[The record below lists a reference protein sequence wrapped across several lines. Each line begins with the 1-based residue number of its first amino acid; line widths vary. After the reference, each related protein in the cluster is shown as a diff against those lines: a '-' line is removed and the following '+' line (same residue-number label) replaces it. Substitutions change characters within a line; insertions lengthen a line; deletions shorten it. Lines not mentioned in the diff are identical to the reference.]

1 MKYTVK
7 RFSQRG
13 SLEDIY
19 KTILNPIILEADK
32 VYGKKSLY
40 IPRLLENGE
49 IKEGKTL
56 LIGQHPNADLKS
68 DSCYEIFD
76 GLWKDSSGKYWTE
89 KSGFLGRKTWKEVE
103 DPKKYMSEIYR
114 GFNISSRDLSKVC
127 GNLSKAIYEDSLDNI
142 KRNPQYWK
150 LPEIKY
156 FSIFSKFFPKK
167 KESLPESNL
176 LEIIENFPKIKKDI
190 QNLQRNQNKIKEL
203 GEKLIDLG
211 MTNGNYHPGLFKET
225 SWIDNSGWAI
235 LIEGTDM
242 EGSLLINTKTGKLED
257 CMGNKFNG
265 VPSYL
270 KFLIK
275 STDTLLDPVLAK
287 EDDYYIFDDSKK
299 VYDDCVK
306 VWKELKPLLK

>member
-1 MKYTVK
+1 MKIFSSYDDYGYEDERLYSVLMSEEELSLFSELQKEFTMKYIVK

-40 IPRLLENGE
+40 IPRLLENGK

-56 LIGQHPNADLKS
+56 LIGQHPDADLKS

-76 GLWKDSSGKYWTE
+76 GLWKDSSGKYWIE

-127 GNLSKAIYEDSLDNI
+127 GNLSKAIYEDSLNKI
-142 KRNPQYWK
+142 KGNPQYWK

-156 FSIFSKFFPKK
+156 F
-167 KESLPESNL
+167 
-176 LEIIENFPKIKKDI
+176 
-190 QNLQRNQNKIKEL
+190 
-203 GEKLIDLG
+203 
-211 MTNGNYHPGLFKET
+211 
-225 SWIDNSGWAI
+225 
-235 LIEGTDM
+235 
-242 EGSLLINTKTGKLED
+242 
-257 CMGNKFNG
+257 
-265 VPSYL
+265 
-270 KFLIK
+270 
-275 STDTLLDPVLAK
+275 
-287 EDDYYIFDDSKK
+287 
-299 VYDDCVK
+299 
-306 VWKELKPLLK
+306 

>member
-1 MKYTVK
+1 MSKKHMEIQKIFSNVEDPEENLYSVLMSEDELSLFSEFQKEVTR
-7 RFSQRG
+7 RFSQRE

-56 LIGQHPNADLKS
+56 LIGQHPDADLKS

-127 GNLSKAIYEDSLDNI
+127 GNLSKAIYEDSLDKI
-142 KRNPQYWK
+142 KGNPQYWK

-156 FSIFSKFFPKK
+156 F
-167 KESLPESNL
+167 
-176 LEIIENFPKIKKDI
+176 
-190 QNLQRNQNKIKEL
+190 
-203 GEKLIDLG
+203 
-211 MTNGNYHPGLFKET
+211 
-225 SWIDNSGWAI
+225 
-235 LIEGTDM
+235 
-242 EGSLLINTKTGKLED
+242 
-257 CMGNKFNG
+257 
-265 VPSYL
+265 
-270 KFLIK
+270 
-275 STDTLLDPVLAK
+275 
-287 EDDYYIFDDSKK
+287 
-299 VYDDCVK
+299 
-306 VWKELKPLLK
+306 